1 MNTSE
6 KTPPRNFR
14 EKAVAFFMKNLLMF
28 AALLLTVLIWSA
40 IRFQF
45 RIEKTVEVDIGVEPQ
60 KGEIPLGS
68 PTPEK
73 VTVTLKGDKSRLET
87 MTEKSVTI
95 LLKYEQA
102 KRKDKSCV
110 WALRSSDV
118 KLPYYAIGIKVLS
131 IKPDK
136 VSQQVD
142 KMDSKTLP
150 VEAILDETTLP
161 KGYKVGKVTV
171 SPEKITVTAPSS
183 KLEKIKTIRT
193 LPISLENI
201 THSFDCDQEFDTE
214 NCSDLDFDRKNVLVQ
229 VEILRALKTR
239 TFNTLPVRIL
249 IPPSSKKQTLSCEI
263 VSAPTVDLE
272 VSGSENVIDL
282 LRKEDIFV
290 FANISDFTKP
300 GLYWID
306 LRCAID
312 KNGITSSK
320 IDPPKISVKLEQ
332 ISKR

>member
-1 MNTSE
+1 MSTSE
-6 KTPPRNFR
+6 TTPPRNFR
-14 EKAVAFFMKNLLMF
+14 EKAAAFFMKNLLTF
-28 AALLLTVLIWSA
+28 GALLLTLLIWGA

-45 RIEKTVEVDIGVEPQ
+45 RTEKTLEVDIAVDPQ

-73 VTVTLKGDKSRLET
+73 VTVTLQGDKSRLDNIS
-87 MTEKSVTI
+87 EKSVKIT
-95 LLKYEQA
+95 LKTEQA
-102 KRKDKSCV
+102 KRKEKSCI
-110 WALRSSDV
+110 WDLSKSDV
-118 KLPYYAIGIKVLS
+118 KLPYYTIGIKVHS

-136 VSQQVD
+136 VKMLVD
-142 KMDSKTLP
+142 KLASKTLP

-161 KGYKVGKVTV
+161 SGYKVGKVTV

-214 NCSDLDFDRKNVLVQ
+214 NYSDLDFDRKNVLVQ

-239 TFNTLPVRIL
+239 TFNTIPVRIL

-272 VSGSENVIDL
+272 VSGAENVIDL

-290 FANISDFTKP
+290 FASISDFTKP